1 MKKYRQ
7 YEVGDIMLRVED
19 NKFIF
24 DGTYCAKAP
33 AKIILAMMVLGNYL
47 HWYNVREMYG
57 RCRENIPPVTQ
68 SYSGRTV
75 YVGHKPVMKI
85 CSTGN
90 SDWAEM
96 TRYQLLGAINESL
109 EHQNYMLIPEVALDL
124 VSMLRVKRVEDKV
137 LFSKEEYQKSDELFR
152 AFLKERCKEVGEYRI
167 PVEEFKKRTG
177 LPTKEMILEYLHFR
191 WLYFRENG
199 MELESSS
206 VNETEVWLRF
216 GVAY

>member
-1 MKKYRQ
+1 
-7 YEVGDIMLRVED
+7 MLRVED

-68 SYSGRTV
+68 SYSGLTV

-167 PVEEFKKRTG
+167 PLEELKKRTG

>member
-1 MKKYRQ
+1 
-7 YEVGDIMLRVED
+7 MLRVED

-85 CSTGN
+85 CSTAN

>member
-1 MKKYRQ
+1 
-7 YEVGDIMLRVED
+7 MLRVED

-47 HWYNVREMYG
+47 HWYNVRELYG
-57 RCRENIPPVTQ
+57 RCRENIPPITQ

-96 TRYQLLGAINESL
+96 TRYQLVGAINESL

-152 AFLKERCKEVGEYRI
+152 AFLKERCKELGEYRI
-167 PVEEFKKRTG
+167 PLEEFKARTG
-177 LPTKEMILEYLHFR
+177 LATRELILEYLHFR